1 MVTNAELWWNGPS
14 WLRDPEAW
22 PENPATAKTKTS
34 EEEAKIIKEV
44 LSLAKDIGK
53 EEKNRFDTLLERQIY
68 VKLYAFKLGC
78 DVSVPTTSVRVH

>member
-1 MVTNAELWWNGPS
+1 MVTNAELWWNRPS

-22 PENPATAKTKTS
+22 PENPATEKTKTS

-53 EEKNRFDTLLERQIY
+53 EEKNSFDTLLERHDLRKTLRIQ
-68 VKLYAFKLGC
+68 AW
-78 DVSVPTTSVRVH
+78 VRRFCTHAQRA